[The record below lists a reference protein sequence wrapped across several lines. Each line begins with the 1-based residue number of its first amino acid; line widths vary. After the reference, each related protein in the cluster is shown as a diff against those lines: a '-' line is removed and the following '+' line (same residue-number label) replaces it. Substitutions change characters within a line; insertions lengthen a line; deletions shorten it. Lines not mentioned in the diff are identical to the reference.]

1 MPMKPVKRSVVA
13 DSKTGYVHKFD
24 VYTGKKEGVLLPD
37 EENRTSH
44 LQGKKNHLYIDN
56 LYTSEEEKYGCSMPF
71 SGNSIHEVK
80 GGDGVG
86 MMSLVPRLT

>member
-1 MPMKPVKRSVVA
+1 MSTNLMC
-13 DSKTGYVHKFD
+13 TL
-24 VYTGKKEGVLLPD
+24 GKKKGYSYQMR
-37 EENRTSH
+37 RTA
-44 LQGKKNHLYIDN
+44 QATCRERRITYIVDN